1 MAYRLAIFDFDGTLA
16 DTMPWFVGVL
26 NEVSDRFGIRRID
39 QQEYDALRE
48 MSPVQIMK
56 YLDVAPLR
64 VPAMAAYVRK
74 RMTHE
79 IDEIALVQGMADVL
93 RALDGAG
100 MQLAVVSSNVA
111 ANVRKVLGRE
121 LSGLMAA
128 FETGVPLL
136 GKPVKLRHV
145 LKVCATA
152 PEDAIY
158 FGDEIRDMEAA
169 AIVGMA
175 SGGVA
180 WGYNSVASLRE
191 HGATYVFAAPGEI
204 TDALLGSRAP

>member
-1 MAYRLAIFDFDGTLA
+1 MTFRLAVFDFDGTLA
-16 DTMPWFVGVL
+16 DTLPWFAGVL
-26 NEVSDRFGIRRID
+26 NEVADRYGFRHVAEA
-39 QQEYDALRE
+39 EYDVFRE
-48 MSPVQIMK
+48 MNPVQIIK
-56 YLDVAPLR
+56 YLDIAPLK

-74 RMTHE
+74 RMTQE
-79 IDEIALVQGMADVL
+79 IDEIALVPGMADVL
-93 RALDGAG
+93 RALDRAG

-121 LSGLMAA
+121 LAGLMAT

-136 GKPVKLRHV
+136 GKPTKLRHV
-145 LKVCATA
+145 LRVCATA

-169 AIVGMA
+169 AVVGMA

-191 HGATYVFAAPGEI
+191 YGATYVFATPGEI
-204 TDALLGSRAP
+204 TDTLIEEP